1 MLEFFSCMCPV
12 CQKRL
17 RIYLYNI
24 MQMKWT
30 YLSNIQDMI
39 SGSVVK
45 IEGQSNT
52 NAKMI
57 NANRAAID
65 YLEQKVNKG
74 CQLENE
80 KQSYQRNQGL
90 QDKCQQLQE
99 EKQTLEKKL
108 AERQASQ
115 TTPLSDSNEERNTKH
130 YSFQGKVFLPYK

>member
-1 MLEFFSCMCPV
+1 
-12 CQKRL
+12 
-17 RIYLYNI
+17 
-24 MQMKWT
+24 
-30 YLSNIQDMI
+30 MI

-80 KQSYQRNQGL
+80 KQSYQRNQEL

-99 EKQTLEKKL
+99 EKQMLEKKL

-115 TTPLSDSNEERNTKH
+115 TTPLSDSNEERNMKH
-130 YSFQGKVFLPYK
+130 YSFQGKGFLPYK